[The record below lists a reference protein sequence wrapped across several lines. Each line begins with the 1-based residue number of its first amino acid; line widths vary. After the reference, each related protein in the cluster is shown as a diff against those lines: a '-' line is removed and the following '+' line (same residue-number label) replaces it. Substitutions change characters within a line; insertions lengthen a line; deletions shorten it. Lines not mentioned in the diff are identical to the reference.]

1 MQADVDLANSQAKAL
16 QGQINSL
23 GKETYTLRV
32 HASLYYDETTFLKGQ
47 QDAIIVYPN
56 FYLEILLK

>member
-1 MQADVDLANSQAKAL
+1 MQADVDFANSQAKAL

-32 HASLYYDETTFLKGQ
+32 RASLYPNF
-47 QDAIIVYPN
+47 VYPN